1 MNKLNTFIFILIISA
16 LSVSGAVAQ
25 RSVASGSIRLAVQR
39 SDVLQIEVDGALTF
53 RETVQGGFLLGN
65 LFPGD
70 YRVKISVPQRSSRTV
85 VYIFNQNVRI
95 QPGQCVTVGINAG
108 NRMSVNYAA
117 DPNSVLLCT
126 DGRDYRRE
134 PVLYPISDV
143 DLDRMLAEMKRY
155 ALESDKLKA
164 IESSAQYYYFL
175 SGQLGRIMS
184 VFSFDDNKL
193 RCAKMLIPRVLDPEN
208 LYLQANVF
216 TFSSNRN
223 AYLDLIRLR

>member
-1 MNKLNTFIFILIISA
+1 MNKFNTFIFILIISA
-16 LSVSGAVAQ
+16 LPMLDAVAQ
-25 RSVASGSIRLAVQR
+25 RPVSSGSIRLAVQR
-39 SDVLQIEVDGALTF
+39 SDVLQIEVNGALTF

-70 YRVKISVPQRSSRTV
+70 YWVKISVPQRSNRSV
-85 VYIFNQNVRI
+85 VYIFNQNVRL
-95 QPGQCVTVGINAG
+95 QSGQCVTIGINAG
-108 NRMSVNYAA
+108 NRVSVSYAA
-117 DPNSVLLCT
+117 DTNSAPLCT

-134 PVLYPISDV
+134 PVLYPISDI

-155 ALESDKLKA
+155 ALENDKLKTV
-164 IESSAQYYYFL
+164 EVSAQYYYFL
-175 SGQLGRIMS
+175 SNQLGRIMS

-193 RCAKMLIPRVLDPEN
+193 RCAKTLIPRVLDPEN

-216 TFSSNRN
+216 TFISNRN